1 MEKHQKNYYPHS
13 NILESE
19 GELLNNE
26 KQGEWKYYH
35 PNGVMKQYGNYQND
49 LAEGEFYY
57 FNEAG
62 KKTSQGGF
70 KNDKWEGVWSW
81 YNENEQ
87 EYCRGYYSNAL
98 KAGNWFWFLP
108 DGKIKREAHYAND
121 ALHGKD
127 TSYFENGKTASI
139 QNWKN
144 GLLDGAYE
152 KWNTN
157 GDLIEKGT
165 YQEGFKHGKFII
177 FENSKEKEI
186 EYEMGCPILTE
197 KQISQIL
204 KVFATKKDFYK
215 IEDAIEKVVG
225 WESIYASI
233 WQMIRL
239 GHTIPIHLLGFGGLS
254 KYTNLITPEYL
265 IKLLKTADFSEKSNI
280 GGKMFKFW
288 SYDLDKM
295 CMHLYFRSPE
305 AFENVWEEFTP
316 LAQEGFKTV
325 LVRFGKLPANKLSKK
340 MASYIAHN
348 LLHTQANGYKVYSAE
363 GIADY
368 VWWYENGTLIE
379 LDTYKPDNFQ
389 KFVEK
394 FVPFKDFKKS
404 LLKESLKFQ
413 WNLPLPQAYPAVEE
427 AGVEEF
433 IQLYKAFS
441 ASDYHNFYQALLE
454 MRNDS
459 IEELETIIQGVKEDY
474 RAGQKA
480 ETAVIAAI
488 LKRKKQNQPVPE
500 WYDDLIGGDSFYQGM
515 ESNSKKWFVGLE
527 QTQEALLYLPKERVT
542 NIFKRILNEKYL
554 WKSAFPIIHLMDKSL
569 QVDAIQILSDKLE
582 KDLTIYNIQPI
593 AKGLSHIENIEW
605 LDSVTFN
612 VTPQKNIYEVLT
624 MAMLIKLA
632 DMADKQ
638 IFWDEKYDQH
648 IDIHLWLP
656 KYGDDFDHYLQPYF
670 EKITNFLPPERLVK
684 QLLPQIQENKITT
697 IRIFSLLSDNSP
709 NQILERAFEA
719 VGTNQIKIL
728 NTNWIQRSLS
738 EKLKIN
744 AERLIRLAIEKGAD
758 GEMLNTFK
766 NAIGEEKLKK
776 IYAQLKG
783 NNMEKLN
790 LTPANLLKQLCQK
803 YFDKNP
809 NAQGQTVY
817 YLAPDY
823 DKTVSA
829 NEINRI
835 RGNALT
841 IKEDLIPKFNLE
853 PMKHIFT
860 LDLDKLPLFKKQVGE
875 EYKAFAFFSYEEEWE
890 NPSKTVLLKA
900 EDILEI
906 PASEDGYSF
915 EVTEIKIP
923 SGAFFMDYD
932 AEQDENYADL
942 KTIRKKIFNAPAYV
956 CGEPIW
962 IQEPE
967 DGPDFY
973 MQFSESFGDMN
984 LGDSG
989 EMYVFKGYSFWQCY

>member
-1 MEKHQKNYYPHS
+1 
-13 NILESE
+13 
-19 GELLNNE
+19 
-26 KQGEWKYYH
+26 
-35 PNGVMKQYGNYQND
+35 
-49 LAEGEFYY
+49 
-57 FNEAG
+57 
-62 KKTSQGGF
+62 
-70 KNDKWEGVWSW
+70 
-81 YNENEQ
+81 
-87 EYCRGYYSNAL
+87 
-98 KAGNWFWFLP
+98 
-108 DGKIKREAHYAND
+108 
-121 ALHGKD
+121 
-127 TSYFENGKTASI
+127 
-139 QNWKN
+139 
-144 GLLDGAYE
+144 
-152 KWNTN
+152 
-157 GDLIEKGT
+157 
-165 YQEGFKHGKFII
+165 
-177 FENSKEKEI
+177 
-186 EYEMGCPILTE
+186 
-197 KQISQIL
+197 
-204 KVFATKKDFYK
+204 
-215 IEDAIEKVVG
+215 
-225 WESIYASI
+225 
-233 WQMIRL
+233 
-239 GHTIPIHLLGFGGLS
+239 
-254 KYTNLITPEYL
+254 
-265 IKLLKTADFSEKSNI
+265 
-280 GGKMFKFW
+280 
-288 SYDLDKM
+288 
-295 CMHLYFRSPE
+295 
-305 AFENVWEEFTP
+305 
-316 LAQEGFKTV
+316 
-325 LVRFGKLPANKLSKK
+325 
-340 MASYIAHN
+340 
-348 LLHTQANGYKVYSAE
+348 
-363 GIADY
+363 
-368 VWWYENGTLIE
+368 
-379 LDTYKPDNFQ
+379 
-389 KFVEK
+389 
-394 FVPFKDFKKS
+394 
-404 LLKESLKFQ
+404 
-413 WNLPLPQAYPAVEE
+413 
-427 AGVEEF
+427 
-433 IQLYKAFS
+433 
-441 ASDYHNFYQALLE
+441 
-454 MRNDS
+454 
-459 IEELETIIQGVKEDY
+459 
-474 RAGQKA
+474 
-480 ETAVIAAI
+480 
-488 LKRKKQNQPVPE
+488 
-500 WYDDLIGGDSFYQGM
+500 
-515 ESNSKKWFVGLE
+515 
-527 QTQEALLYLPKERVT
+527 
-542 NIFKRILNEKYL
+542 
-554 WKSAFPIIHLMDKSL
+554 
-569 QVDAIQILSDKLE
+569 
-582 KDLTIYNIQPI
+582 
-593 AKGLSHIENIEW
+593 
-605 LDSVTFN
+605 
-612 VTPQKNIYEVLT
+612 
-624 MAMLIKLA
+624 MLIKLA